1 MHYASTVSKFA
12 NLLTIQLHNPQIN
25 LIFIYVKSAKI
36 GCILSVCSYFWSMK
50 KRLFLLAITL
60 IVVDFAFGQGCS
72 QCKLLAQQGSEL
84 DENSFGSSINSGIL
98 FLIAIPYLILMFF
111 FRKQIAR
118 LFKRK
123 NAKA

>member
-1 MHYASTVSKFA
+1 M
-12 NLLTIQLHNPQIN
+12 LNPQQKHPPIC
-25 LIFIYVKSAKI
+25 FF
-36 GCILSVCSYFWSMK
+36 CTFTPMK
-50 KRLFLLAITL
+50 KRLFLLVITL

-118 LFKRK
+118 LFKSK
-123 NAKA
+123 KA